1 MTLSLRDELD
11 ELEGYVSAVALAS
24 GIPVS
29 HVEKD
34 FWVTEALRGIADA
47 SQATGC
53 SVIFKG
59 GTSLSKAHRLIQRFS
74 EDVDLLVV
82 LPSGGKKSRD
92 SILKEFAA
100 AAKSETGLQGT
111 TEAATTTTGVKRTV
125 NLHYPARFSS
135 VSLKSDVVMEI
146 GSRGGAIPSTLIKVS
161 SLISEYTASAGLDPD
176 YAENRPVP
184 LLVLDPVRTL
194 VEKLMILHNAAE
206 VGDDGRRR
214 KTVRHYYDVDA
225 LLLEP
230 RILAE
235 LEKVQVDVLAREVS
249 QHSQA
254 VQLSSS
260 DRPSG
265 GFAASSAWGE
275 CPDWL
280 VQAYDDVTQRLV
292 WPTAHTSRLEQ
303 CCQRVR
309 DHGQL
314 L

>member
-1 MTLSLRDELD
+1 MTLNLRDELD

-100 AAKSETGLQGT
+100 AAESETGLQGT

-146 GSRGGAIPSTLIKVS
+146 GSRGGAIPSTLLGACCTSRVW
-161 SLISEYTASAGLDPD
+161 
-176 YAENRPVP
+176 
-184 LLVLDPVRTL
+184 
-194 VEKLMILHNAAE
+194 
-206 VGDDGRRR
+206 VGGSCRGGRRLGPFWWGSGL
-214 KTVRHYYDVDA
+214 VR
-225 LLLEP
+225 
-230 RILAE
+230 
-235 LEKVQVDVLAREVS
+235 VS
-249 QHSQA
+249 LGA
-254 VQLSSS
+254 V
-260 DRPSG
+260 G
-265 GFAASSAWGE
+265 GCLGWFGGGWG
-275 CPDWL
+275 
-280 VQAYDDVTQRLV
+280 
-292 WPTAHTSRLEQ
+292 
-303 CCQRVR
+303 
-309 DHGQL
+309 
-314 L
+314 